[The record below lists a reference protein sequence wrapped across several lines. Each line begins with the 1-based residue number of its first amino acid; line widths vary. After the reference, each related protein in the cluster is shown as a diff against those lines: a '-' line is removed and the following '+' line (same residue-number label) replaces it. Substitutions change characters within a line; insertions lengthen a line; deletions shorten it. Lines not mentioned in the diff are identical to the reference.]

1 MLSLLSYLIQ
11 IRFRKFVSKG
21 DYLAMLLISGLYIG
35 AAIISYVNYEQIQG
49 LFYFFFIDS
58 VMYHTSRNDIELLR
72 VYKYYRFLIWFE
84 YLFYSLPF
92 LIVLILKGDYIGS
105 LSVLIGYF
113 LLSFIPKK
121 RRAFIIKYPFSLATP
136 FWLISFR
143 KFKLIG
149 VLPIVFLFCVM
160 GYQHNNGGL
169 VVASF
174 VILGIIACLPS
185 CERERDVELKVS
197 YLNAKEYL
205 QQQIKHE
212 VLNTLVLL
220 LPLVV
225 LMCVLVFDWSYV
237 FWACLILGL
246 PIGSTIVKYAF
257 FESELKQ
264 QLFIASCF
272 IGFGIPLL
280 SLPFLYN
287 RAIRQLNQVKNVE
300 S

>member
-1 MLSLLSYLIQ
+1 M
-11 IRFRKFVSKG
+11 F
-21 DYLAMLLISGLYIG
+21 LISVLYIG
-35 AAIISYVNYEQIQG
+35 AAIISYVHYEKIQG
-49 LFYFFFIDS
+49 LFYLFFIDAI
-58 VMYHTSRNDIELLR
+58 MYHAKRNDIELLH

-92 LIVLILKGDYIGS
+92 FIVLILKGDYVGS

-121 RRAFIIKYPFSLATP
+121 RTFIIRYPFSLVTP

-149 VLPIVFLFCVM
+149 VLPIAFIFCVM
-160 GYQHNNGGL
+160 GYKHNNGGL
-169 VVASF
+169 VIASF
-174 VILGIIACLPS
+174 VIMGIIACLPS

-197 YLNAKEYL
+197 YLKAKEYL
-205 QQQIKHE
+205 QQQIKYE

-220 LPLVV
+220 LPLVG
-225 LMCVLVFDWSYV
+225 LMCILVFDWNYV
-237 FWACLILGL
+237 FWACLIIGL
-246 PIGSTIVKYAF
+246 PIGNTIVKYAF
-257 FESELKQ
+257 FESKLKQ

-280 SLPFLYN
+280 SLPFLYH
-287 RAIRQLNQVKNVE
+287 RAIRQLNQIKKC
-300 S
+300 